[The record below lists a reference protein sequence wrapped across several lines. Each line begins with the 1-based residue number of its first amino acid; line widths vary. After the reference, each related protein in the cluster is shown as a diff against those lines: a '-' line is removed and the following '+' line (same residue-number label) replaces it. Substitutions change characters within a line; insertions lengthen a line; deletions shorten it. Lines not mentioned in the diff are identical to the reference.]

1 MTSNSSWKSWSTPAS
16 WTELRPSHSHP
27 STIPFR
33 SGPSSTPTW
42 APGSRD
48 TITKKGL
55 KLSTSVP
62 VMIYR
67 HPLCMHYS
75 CDLNH
80 KLKLKSSVARRWA
93 GSDWK
98 KFFSFHARLM
108 EIRRHLM
115 RRIHIFYK
123 LTQREEKVLNFHPAA
138 PTLDGR
144 TFSQVRLVH
153 GGFAFNCP
161 GGIISV
167 PPRCDERKFAASAA
181 VSIPS
186 DDYP

>member
-1 MTSNSSWKSWSTPAS
+1 MRRS
-16 WTELRPSHSHP
+16 RFHR

-67 HPLCMHYS
+67 QTLCMHYS

-80 KLKLKSSVARRWA
+80 KLKLKSSAARGWA
-93 GSDWK
+93 GCDWK

-123 LTQREEKVLNFHPAA
+123 LTQREGESFEFPSGSANF
-138 PTLDGR
+138 GR
-144 TFSQVRLVH
+144 KNFFS
-153 GGFAFNCP
+153 G
-161 GGIISV
+161 
-167 PPRCDERKFAASAA
+167 ASRARWFR
-181 VSIPS
+181 V
-186 DDYP
+186 